1 VSDSAKAGRPDAKLF
16 VWDVPTRLIHWALA
30 GLFAFS
36 WWSAKTDHLP
46 WHRISGDLI
55 LGLLLFR
62 LSWGVVG
69 SGSSRF
75 AGFVRGPRAIGD
87 YLSGRGYAGPGHN
100 PIGALSVV
108 ALILALCVQVGL
120 GLFSVDEDGLE
131 PGPLSKF
138 VDFDFGRKLAH
149 LHHLTFN
156 ILLGLVILHLAAIAI
171 YEVRRKRLVLPM
183 ITGRTAGREGWMDV
197 KRGSPIVALVLLAVV
212 AAVTWFVAHG
222 LKLTGAV

>member
-1 VSDSAKAGRPDAKLF
+1 MSESAKVGRLY
-16 VWDVPTRLIHWALA
+16 VWDVPTRLIHWTIA

-36 WWSAKTDHLP
+36 WWSAENDHLP

-69 SGSSRF
+69 SSSARF
-75 AGFVRGPRAIGD
+75 AGFVRGPKAIGG
-87 YLSGRGYAGPGHN
+87 YLRGQGYAGPGHN

-108 ALILALCVQVGL
+108 ALIVMLCVQVGL

-138 VDFDFGRKLAH
+138 VDFDLGRKLAH
-149 LHHLTFN
+149 LHHLSFN
-156 ILLGLVILHLAAIAI
+156 ILLGLVILHLVAIVF
-171 YEVRRKRLVLPM
+171 YELRRKRLVWPM
-183 ITGRTAGREGWMDV
+183 ITGRMNGNAGWADV
-197 KRGSPIVALVLLAVV
+197 KRGSPVVAVV
-212 AAVTWFVAHG
+212 LAAVIAVVTWVVAHG